1 MEGLPRVLGLL
12 SMEGSNARKVVHDG
26 RRRWFGGF
34 GGEKRKRKIVEG
46 YGQRFWMIR
55 TWKYLSML

>member
-1 MEGLPRVLGLL
+1 MLGLL